1 MEIKKEFPHINFLE
15 KEPMSRHTTFR
26 IGGPAGLF
34 ASVQVADVA
43 PLVSYCKTHD
53 IPVTILGNGS
63 NVLVGDQGIEGLVL
77 SFGKEASA
85 ITVEGNQIR
94 AEAGAL
100 LSQVANA
107 ALEHGLGGLAFAAG
121 IPGTIGGAVCMNAGA
136 YSLVVC
142 GRSSQ

>member
-94 AEAGAL
+94 AEARSCPRWLMRHWSTDWVDWL
-100 LSQVANA
+100 LRQGS
-107 ALEHGLGGLAFAAG
+107 LA
-121 IPGTIGGAVCMNAGA
+121 
-136 YSLVVC
+136 
-142 GRSSQ
+142 RSAELYA

>member
-63 NVLVGDQGIEGLVL
+63 NVLVGDQGIEGSGLILWQRGVCY
-77 SFGKEASA
+77 
-85 ITVEGNQIR
+85 
-94 AEAGAL
+94 
-100 LSQVANA
+100 
-107 ALEHGLGGLAFAAG
+107 HGRGQ
-121 IPGTIGGAVCMNAGA
+121 
-136 YSLVVC
+136 SDS
-142 GRSSQ
+142 GRSGSAPVPGG

>member
-63 NVLVGDQGIEGLVL
+63 NVLVGDQGIKGLVL

-85 ITVEGNQIR
+85 ITIEDDQIR

-107 ALEHGLGGLAFAAG
+107 ALEHGLGDWLLRQGSRA
-121 IPGTIGGAVCMNAGA
+121 
-136 YSLVVC
+136 
-142 GRSSQ
+142 RSAELYA

>member
-63 NVLVGDQGIEGLVL
+63 NVLVGDQGIEGLV
-77 SFGKEASA
+77 
-85 ITVEGNQIR
+85 
-94 AEAGAL
+94 
-100 LSQVANA
+100 
-107 ALEHGLGGLAFAAG
+107 
-121 IPGTIGGAVCMNAGA
+121 
-136 YSLVVC
+136 
-142 GRSSQ
+142 

>member
-100 LSQVANA
+100 LSRWLMRHWSTDWVDWLLRQ
-107 ALEHGLGGLAFAAG
+107 GSLA
-121 IPGTIGGAVCMNAGA
+121 
-136 YSLVVC
+136 
-142 GRSSQ
+142 RSAEPYA